1 MKRIYLIGMA
11 LCLSLVVNAQSLVP
25 ISWTAYGL
33 VFDAPRGIRIEE
45 DTEDTFLLNNNRFYI
60 TLQTLDSD
68 EITREELNALLI
80 GLAKDD
86 GVEGLSSVVDY
97 DLPQFQGIY
106 VKGTSGEDSCYY
118 VCLITK
124 DAGSMFLIT
133 ILYNRT
139 EEQSVDKI
147 LKSFKMEE

>member
-1 MKRIYLIGMA
+1 MKRIYLIGVA

-45 DTEDTFLLNNNRFYI
+45 DTEDTFLLNNKRFYI

>member
-1 MKRIYLIGMA
+1 MKRIYLIGVA

-45 DTEDTFLLNNNRFYI
+45 DTEDTFLLNNNHFYI

>member
-1 MKRIYLIGMA
+1 MKRICLIGIT
-11 LCLSLVVNAQSLVP
+11 LCLSLVVNAQALVP
-25 ISWTAYGL
+25 TTWTAFGL
-33 VFDAPRGIRIEE
+33 TFDAPRGIRIEE
-45 DTEDTFLLNNNRFYI
+45 DTEDTYLLNNSRYYI
-60 TLQTLDSD
+60 TLQSLDSD

-86 GVEGLSSVVDY
+86 GVENLSSVADY

-106 VKGTSGEDSCYY
+106 VKGTSGEDSCHY

-139 EEQSVDKI
+139 EEQTVEKI

>member
-1 MKRIYLIGMA
+1 MKRTFLI
-11 LCLSLVVNAQSLVP
+11 LLTCCLSILVNAQNLVP
-25 ISWTAYGL
+25 TSWTAYGL

-45 DTEDTFLLNNNRFYI
+45 DTEDTFLLNNKRFYI

>member
-1 MKRIYLIGMA
+1 MKRIYLIGMT

>member
-1 MKRIYLIGMA
+1 MKRLYVLSVVIGLFA
-11 LCLSLVVNAQSLVP
+11 IVNAQVLVP
-25 ISWTAYGL
+25 ITWTAYGL
-33 VFDAPRGIRIEE
+33 TFNAPKGILVEE

>member
-1 MKRIYLIGMA
+1 MKRICLIGIT
-11 LCLSLVVNAQSLVP
+11 LCLSLVVNAQALVP
-25 ISWTAYGL
+25 TTWTAFGL
-33 VFDAPRGIRIEE
+33 TFDAPRGIRIEE
-45 DTEDTFLLNNNRFYI
+45 DTEDTYLLNNSRYYI
-60 TLQTLDSD
+60 TLQSLDSD

-86 GVEGLSSVVDY
+86 GVENLSAVADY
-97 DLPQFQGIY
+97 ELPQFNGIY

-133 ILYNRT
+133 VLYNRT
-139 EEQSVDKI
+139 EEQTVGKI

>member
-45 DTEDTFLLNNNRFYI
+45 DTEDTFLLNNKRFYI